1 MSLTSLYAGVSGL
14 NVNGDAISVIGNNIA
29 NSNTIGFK
37 SGRVQFQDIVS
48 KSLGGGAA
56 SSQIGRGAHTG
67 NISTLFTQ
75 SSFETTSRT
84 TDLAIDGEGFFIV
97 KDNGINF
104 YTRAGDFIFDKDGY
118 MVNSSNL
125 RTQGWRVDDDGN
137 TIGDITDINI
147 ADVSSSSRATTKVS
161 IGANLDSTAETR
173 FVLDDNNNQLLLA
186 GVADPIVF
194 NSGTYTGDTLAA
206 AMQEKIRTAL
216 RTMSSP
222 PANPDNFDV
231 TYSSVTGKFTFA
243 NNTGSDVTFDLASG
257 QDPATPPTTNGS
269 TIKELIGLPVKDR
282 DGAAGPDNFVVADG
296 STAISDTPRL
306 TDKLFYVNNNNNT
319 IIFNEGGVEFQA
331 VIPVQPTPYNSLKYD
346 NAGTIEDDPSSMAA
360 ALETALNSATHADGS
375 AGSPGNAYTVDY
387 DDATGK
393 FIIHSDGAGPD
404 VTFNWGDERT
414 SAEQLLGFASE
425 YDSNNT
431 LTVNSFSISG
441 AGFIESVY
449 SPNTVFD
456 PTAATY
462 STALNVYDTLG
473 SPHTITLYF
482 KKVSSNNWEWYAA
495 MSSEDLDN
503 GIPDGTSGTPQPM
516 MVGGG
521 GTLEFNP
528 NGSLK
533 TVTGNQD
540 VYFNFAG
547 GADLL
552 QPIDI
557 DFGTSS
563 SEGGS
568 GLDGT
573 TQYANA
579 SATFSQSQDGFPA
592 GSLSGVSVGRDGLIS
607 GVFSNGE
614 IKPLAQ
620 LALAMFQSP
629 WGLVKEGNNLW
640 AETVESGNVSIGLPK
655 TAGRGEIASNSLE
668 QSNVDIATEFVRMI
682 AAQRAYQANARM
694 ITTSDDLLN
703 EVVNLKR

>member
-48 KSLGGGAA
+48 QSLGGGAA

-97 KDNGINF
+97 NDNGINY

-118 MVNSSNL
+118 MVNSSAL
-125 RTQGWRVDDDGN
+125 RVQGWGVSEDGG

-147 ADVSSSSRATTKVS
+147 ADVSSSSKATTEVG

-173 FVLDDNNNQLLLA
+173 FVINDNNNQLVVG

-194 NSGTYTGDTLAA
+194 NSGTYTGETLAA

-216 RTMSSP
+216 AST
-222 PANPDNFDV
+222 DFDV
-231 TYSSVTGKFTFA
+231 SYSNVTGKFTFA
-243 NNTGSDVTFDLASG
+243 NNTGADVTFDLASG
-257 QDPATPPTTNGS
+257 QDPADPPATNGS
-269 TIKELIGLPVKDR
+269 TIKELIGLPVEDR
-282 DGAAGPDNFVVADG
+282 DGDPLNGPEDFVITDG
-296 STAISDTPRL
+296 TNAISGTPRL

-319 IIFNEGGVEFQA
+319 IILTEGGVEFQA

-346 NAGTIEDDPSSMAA
+346 SGGGTIEDDPSSMAA
-360 ALETALNSATHADGS
+360 AVEAALNLAEDT
-375 AGSPGNAYTVDY
+375 AGGGTTPSNTYTVDY
-387 DDATGK
+387 NDATGK
-393 FIIHSDGAGPD
+393 FTISTVDTD
-404 VTFNWGDERT
+404 EVTFNWDDDRT

-425 YDSNNT
+425 YDTDNT
-431 LTVNSFSISG
+431 LTVNSFTITSG
-441 AGFIESVY
+441 GNVESVY

-482 KKVSSNNWEWYAA
+482 KKVSSNNWEWFAA

-503 GIPDGTSGTPQPM
+503 GISGGTSGTPQPM

-521 GTLEFNP
+521 GILEFNP

-533 TVTGNQD
+533 SVTGNDD

-592 GSLSGVSVGRDGLIS
+592 GALSGVSVGREGLIS

-620 LALAMFQSP
+620 LALGMFQSP

-655 TAGRGEIASNSLE
+655 NAGRGEIASNSLE

-682 AAQRAYQANARM
+682 SAQRAFQANARM
-694 ITTSDDLLN
+694 ITTSDELLT

>member
-14 NVNGDAISVIGNNIA
+14 NVNGDAISVIGNNIS

-84 TDLAIDGEGFFIV
+84 TDLAIDGEGFFILN
-97 KDNGINF
+97 DNGIN
-104 YTRAGDFIFDKDGY
+104 YYSRAGDFIFDKDGY
-118 MVNSSNL
+118 MVNSSDL
-125 RTQGWRVDDDGN
+125 RVQGWLVSEDGG

-147 ADVSSSSRATTKVS
+147 ADVSSSSRATSEVS

-173 FVLDDNNNQLLLA
+173 FVLDDYNNQ
-186 GVADPIVF
+186 IVVDGTTVIL
-194 NSGTYTGDTLAA
+194 NTGTYTGETLA
-206 AMQEKIRTAL
+206 EAL
-216 RTMSSP
+216 EERIGVSGLTVAYSP
-222 PANPDNFDV
+222 
-231 TYSSVTGKFTFA
+231 VTGKFTFA
-243 NNTGSDVTFDLASG
+243 NDTGGAVDLEMGDEDSTIREILG
-257 QDPATPPTTNGS
+257 FGPATVP
-269 TIKELIGLPVKDR
+269 I
-282 DGAAGPDNFVVADG
+282 AD
-296 STAISDTPRL
+296 SSSEISGTPRL

-319 IIFNEGGVEFQA
+319 ISFTVGSTDYQA
-331 VIPVQPTPYNSLKYD
+331 TIPVIATPYTTQMTSTGPATTSIATAVEDALDAAY
-346 NAGTIEDDPSSMAA
+346 GTSG
-360 ALETALNSATHADGS
+360 TF
-375 AGSPGNAYTVDY
+375 TVSY

-393 FIIHSDGAGPD
+393 FTIGSSVAARM
-404 VTFNWGDERT
+404 NWEAEET

-425 YDSNNT
+425 YDENNT
-431 LTVNSFSISG
+431 LTVTSFEIA
-441 AGFIESVY
+441 AGGTIESVY

-482 KKVSSNNWEWYAA
+482 KKVSSNNWEWYAS

-503 GIPDGTSGTPQPM
+503 GIDTPVDGTPQPM

-528 NGSLK
+528 NGSLQS
-533 TVTGNQD
+533 VTGNND

-547 GADLL
+547 GANLL

-557 DFGTSS
+557 DFGTSTT
-563 SEGGS
+563 EGGS

-592 GSLSGVSVGRDGLIS
+592 GALTGVSVGREGLIS

-640 AETVESGNVSIGLPK
+640 AETVESGNVSVGLPQ

-682 AAQRAYQANARM
+682 SAQRAYQANARM
-694 ITTSDDLLN
+694 ITTSDELLT

>member
-48 KSLGGGAA
+48 QSLGGGAA

-67 NISTLFTQ
+67 NITTLFTQ

-84 TDLAIDGEGFFIV
+84 TDLAIDGEGFFV
-97 KDNGINF
+97 VNDNGINY

-118 MVNSSNL
+118 MVNSSDL
-125 RTQGWRVDDDGN
+125 RVQGWLVSEDGG

-147 ADVSSSSRATTKVS
+147 ADVSSSSRPTSEVG
-161 IGANLDSTAETR
+161 IGANLDSTSETR
-173 FVLDDNNNQLLLA
+173 FVLDDYNNQIVVDGTTVTLNA
-186 GVADPIVF
+186 G
-194 NSGTYTGDTLAA
+194 SYTGETLA
-206 AMQEKIRTAL
+206 EAL
-216 RTMSSP
+216 EERIDVDGLTVNYSP
-222 PANPDNFDV
+222 
-231 TYSSVTGKFTFA
+231 VTGKFTFA
-243 NNTGSDVTFDLASG
+243 NDTTAAVDLEMGEEAATIREILG
-257 QDPATPPTTNGS
+257 FAPATVPIAVGS
-269 TIKELIGLPVKDR
+269 SE
-282 DGAAGPDNFVVADG
+282 
-296 STAISDTPRL
+296 ISGTPRL

-319 IIFNEGGVEFQA
+319 ISFTVGGTDYQA
-331 VIPVQPTPYNSLKYD
+331 TIPVIATPY
-346 NAGTIEDDPSSMAA
+346 TTQM
-360 ALETALNSATHADGS
+360 TS
-375 AGSPGNAYTVDY
+375 AGSATTSIATAVQDAL
-387 DDATGK
+387 DDAYGTAGTFTVSFDDDTGK
-393 FIIHSDGAGPD
+393 FTIGSTVDARM
-404 VTFNWGDERT
+404 NWEAEET

-425 YDSNNT
+425 YDPNNT
-431 LTVNSFSISG
+431 LTVTSFEIT
-441 AGFIESVY
+441 AGGTVESVY

-456 PTAATY
+456 PAAASY

-495 MSSEDLDN
+495 MSSGDLDN
-503 GIPDGTSGTPQPM
+503 GIPNSDGTSQPM

-533 TVTGNQD
+533 EVTGSND
-540 VYFNFAG
+540 IYFNFAG
-547 GADLL
+547 GANLL

-557 DFGTSS
+557 DFGTST

-592 GSLSGVSVGRDGLIS
+592 GALSGVSVGRDGLIS

-682 AAQRAYQANARM
+682 SAQRAYQANARM
-694 ITTSDDLLN
+694 ITTSDELLN

>member
-1 MSLTSLYAGVSGL
+1 MALTSLYAGVSGL

-48 KSLGGGAA
+48 QSLGGGAA

-84 TDLAIDGEGFFIV
+84 TDLAVDGEGFFIV
-97 KDNGINF
+97 NDNGINY

-118 MVNSSNL
+118 MVNSSEL
-125 RTQGWRVDDDGN
+125 RVQGWGVSEDGG
-137 TIGDITDINI
+137 TTGDITDINI
-147 ADVSSSSRATTKVS
+147 ADVSSSSRATSEVG
-161 IGANLDSTAETR
+161 IGANLDSTSETR
-173 FVLDDNNNQLLLA
+173 FVIDEYNNQLVVT
-186 GVADPIVF
+186 GVTDPIEF
-194 NSGTYTGDTLAA
+194 NAGTYTGETLAA
-206 AMQEKIRTAL
+206 AMEEKIRAGIS
-216 RTMSSP
+216 R
-222 PANPDNFDV
+222 DDFDV
-231 TYSSVTGKFTFA
+231 TYSTVTGKFTFT
-243 NNTGSDVTFDLASG
+243 NRNSSNDVVLEVNSE
-257 QDPATPPTTNGS
+257 NS

-282 DGAAGPDNFVVADG
+282 DDPPTSPPVPTDVTIAADSNFLSG
-296 STAISDTPRL
+296 IPRL

-319 IIFNEGGVEFQA
+319 IIFTEGGATEFQA
-331 VIPVQPTPYNSLKYD
+331 VIPVQSEPYNTLKYGD
-346 NAGTIEDDPSSMAA
+346 SNAIKDDPASMAQ
-360 ALETALNSATHADGS
+360 ALEDALNAADDGT
-375 AGSPGNAYTVDY
+375 GTTPTNAYTVDY

-393 FIIHSDGAGPD
+393 FTITSDGAED
-404 VTFNWGDERT
+404 VRFEWQDERT

-425 YDSNNT
+425 FDEDNT
-431 LTVNSFSISG
+431 LTVNSFTITG
-441 AGFIESVY
+441 AGDVTSVY

-473 SPHTITLYF
+473 SPHTVTLYF
-482 KKVSSNNWEWYAA
+482 KKVASNNWEWYAA

-503 GIPDGTSGTPQPM
+503 GIPNGAAGTPQPM

-521 GTLEFNP
+521 GILQFNP
-528 NGSLK
+528 NGSLQS
-533 TVTGNQD
+533 VTGADD

-557 DFGTSS
+557 DFGNSTSA
-563 SEGGS
+563 GGS

-592 GSLSGVSVGRDGLIS
+592 GALSGVSVGREGLIS

-620 LALAMFQSP
+620 LALGMFQSP

-682 AAQRAYQANARM
+682 SAQRAYQANARM
-694 ITTSDDLLN
+694 ITTSDELLN

>member
-14 NVNGDAISVIGNNIA
+14 NVNGDSISVIGNNIA
-29 NSNTIGFK
+29 NSNTVGFK

-48 KSLGGGAA
+48 KSIGGGG
-56 SSQIGRGAHTG
+56 SSQIGRGVHTG

-84 TDLAIDGEGFFIV
+84 TDLAIDGDGYFIV
-97 KDNGINF
+97 QDNGINY
-104 YTRAGDFIFDKDGY
+104 YTRAGDFIFDKDGF
-118 MVNSSNL
+118 MVNSSDL
-125 RTQGWRVDDDGN
+125 QVQGWKVDESGN

-147 ADVSSSSRATTKVS
+147 SDVSSSSKATTEVS
-161 IGANLDSTAETR
+161 IGANLDSTAETK
-173 FVLDDNNNQLLLA
+173 FVITDNNNQLVIG
-186 GVADPIVF
+186 GVTEPLVF
-194 NSGTYTGDTLAA
+194 NSGTYTGETLAA
-206 AMQEKIRTAL
+206 AMQDKIRTGL
-216 RTMSSP
+216 G
-222 PANPDNFDV
+222 NNNFDV
-231 TYSSVTGKFTFA
+231 TYSNVTGKFTFA
-243 NNTGSDVTFDLASG
+243 NNTGSDVTFDLANG
-257 QDPATPPTTNGS
+257 YDPSASPPTGS
-269 TIKELIGLPVKDR
+269 TIKELIGMPVKDR
-282 DGAAGPDNFVVADG
+282 DGNAGPDDFVVADG
-296 STAISDTPRL
+296 STAIGDTPRL

-319 IIFNEGGVEFQA
+319 IIFTDDGHEFQA
-331 VIPVQPTPYNSLKYD
+331 VIPVQSTPYTTLKYD
-346 NAGTIEDDPSSMAA
+346 SGGTIEDDPSSMAA
-360 ALETALNSATHADGS
+360 ALETALNGATATDGS
-375 AGSPGNAYTVDY
+375 STLSNTYAVDY
-387 DDATGK
+387 DDDTGK
-393 FIIHSDGAGPD
+393 FTIRCSAGTAD
-404 VTFNWGDERT
+404 VTFNWDDERT

-425 YDSNNT
+425 YDTNNT
-431 LTVNSFSISG
+431 LTVNSFSITG
-441 AGFIESVY
+441 GTGYIESVY

-482 KKVSSNNWEWYAA
+482 KKVSSNNWEWYAS

-503 GIPDGTSGTPQPM
+503 GIPDGINGTPQPM

-533 TVTGNQD
+533 SVTGND
-540 VYFNFAG
+540 DIYFNFAG

-557 DFGTSS
+557 NFGTSS

-592 GSLSGVSVGRDGLIS
+592 GALSGVNVGRDGLIS

-629 WGLVKEGNNLW
+629 WGLAKEGNNLW
-640 AETVESGNVSIGLPK
+640 AETVESGNVSVGLPK

-694 ITTSDDLLN
+694 ITTSDDLLQ

>member
-48 KSLGGGAA
+48 QSLGGGAA

-67 NISTLFTQ
+67 NITTLFTQ

-84 TDLAIDGEGFFIV
+84 TDLAIDGEGFFV
-97 KDNGINF
+97 VNDNGINY

-118 MVNSSNL
+118 MVNSSDL
-125 RTQGWRVDDDGN
+125 RVQGWLVSEDGG

-147 ADVSSSSRATTKVS
+147 ADVSSSSRPTSEVG
-161 IGANLDSTAETR
+161 IGANLDSTSETR
-173 FVLDDNNNQLLLA
+173 FVVDEYNNQ
-186 GVADPIVF
+186 IVVDGTTVTL
-194 NSGTYTGDTLAA
+194 NAGTYTGETLA
-206 AMQEKIRTAL
+206 EAL
-216 RTMSSP
+216 EERIDVDGLTVSYSP
-222 PANPDNFDV
+222 
-231 TYSSVTGKFTFA
+231 VTGKFSFA
-243 NNTGSDVTFDLASG
+243 NAEDSPAGPAIVLEMDAEESTIRELLGF
-257 QDPATPPTTNGS
+257 DPATV
-269 TIKELIGLPVKDR
+269 TID
-282 DGAAGPDNFVVADG
+282 DG
-296 STAISDTPRL
+296 SNEISGISRL

-319 IIFNEGGVEFQA
+319 IIFDEGSGPLQA
-331 VIPVQPTPYNSLKYD
+331 VITVQPEPYNTLKYD
-346 NAGTIEDDPSSMAA
+346 DGSGVEDDPDSIAVA
-360 ALETALNSATHADGS
+360 VETALND
-375 AGSPGNAYTVDY
+375 AGSNVYTVDY

-393 FIIHSDGAGPD
+393 FTINSDGPVA
-404 VTFNWGDERT
+404 FNWDADET

-425 YDSNNT
+425 NDPNNT
-431 LTVNSFSISG
+431 LTVSSFRITDPTG
-441 AGFIESVY
+441 GFVESVY

-503 GIPDGTSGTPQPM
+503 GIPNSDGTSQPM

-533 TVTGNQD
+533 EVTGSND
-540 VYFNFAG
+540 IYFNFAG
-547 GADLL
+547 GANLL

-557 DFGTSS
+557 DFGTSTQ
-563 SEGGS
+563 EGGS

-592 GSLSGVSVGRDGLIS
+592 GALSGVSVGREGLIS

-682 AAQRAYQANARM
+682 SAQRAYQANARM
-694 ITTSDDLLN
+694 ITTSDELLN

>member
-48 KSLGGGAA
+48 QSLGGGAA

-67 NISTLFTQ
+67 NITTLFTQ

-84 TDLAIDGEGFFIV
+84 TDLAIDGEGFFV
-97 KDNGINF
+97 VNDNGINY
-104 YTRAGDFIFDKDGY
+104 YTRAGDFIFDKDGF
-118 MVNSSNL
+118 MVNSSEL
-125 RTQGWRVDDDGN
+125 RVQGWLVSEDGG

-147 ADVSSSSRATTKVS
+147 ADVSSSSRPTAEVG
-161 IGANLDSTAETR
+161 IGANLDSTSETR
-173 FVLDDNNNQLLLA
+173 FVLDDYNNQ
-186 GVADPIVF
+186 IVVDGTTVTL
-194 NSGTYTGDTLAA
+194 NAGTYTGETLA
-206 AMQEKIRTAL
+206 EAL
-216 RTMSSP
+216 EERIDVDGLTVAYSP
-222 PANPDNFDV
+222 
-231 TYSSVTGKFTFA
+231 VTGKFTFA
-243 NNTGSDVTFDLASG
+243 NGTGGPVDLEMGVEDSTIREILG
-257 QDPATPPTTNGS
+257 FDPATVT
-269 TIKELIGLPVKDR
+269 
-282 DGAAGPDNFVVADG
+282 VVDG
-296 STAISDTPRL
+296 SSQISGTPRL

-319 IIFNEGGVEFQA
+319 ISFTVGGTDYQA
-331 VIPVQPTPYNSLKYD
+331 TIPVIATPY
-346 NAGTIEDDPSSMAA
+346 TTQM
-360 ALETALNSATHADGS
+360 TS
-375 AGSPGNAYTVDY
+375 AGSATTSIATAVQDAL
-387 DDATGK
+387 DDAYGTAGTFTVSFDDDTGK
-393 FIIHSDGAGPD
+393 FTIGSTVDARM
-404 VTFNWGDERT
+404 NWEAEET

-425 YDSNNT
+425 YDPNNT
-431 LTVNSFSISG
+431 LTVTSFEIT
-441 AGFIESVY
+441 AGGTVESVY

-456 PTAATY
+456 PAAASY

-495 MSSEDLDN
+495 MSSGDLDN
-503 GIPDGTSGTPQPM
+503 GIPNSDGTSQPM

-533 TVTGNQD
+533 EVTGSND
-540 VYFNFAG
+540 IYFNFAG
-547 GADLL
+547 GANLL
-552 QPIDI
+552 QPLDI
-557 DFGTSS
+557 DFGTST

-592 GSLSGVSVGRDGLIS
+592 GALSGVSVGREGLIS

-682 AAQRAYQANARM
+682 SAQRAYQANARM
-694 ITTSDDLLN
+694 ITTSDELLN

>member
-48 KSLGGGAA
+48 KSLGGGAS

-97 KDNGINF
+97 NDNGINY

-125 RTQGWRVDDDGN
+125 RTQGWRVDEDGN

-147 ADVSSSSRATTKVS
+147 ADVSSSSRATTEVS
-161 IGANLDSTAETR
+161 IGANLDSTSETR
-173 FVLDDNNNQLLLA
+173 FVLDDYNNQ
-186 GVADPIVF
+186 IVV
-194 NSGTYTGDTLAA
+194 NDGSGPRTVTLNTGTYTGDTLA
-206 AMQEKIRTAL
+206 EAL
-216 RTMSSP
+216 ESNIDLTGLT
-222 PANPDNFDV
+222 V
-231 TYSSVTGKFTFA
+231 TYSPVTGKFTFA
-243 NNTGSDVTFDLASG
+243 NDTGNDVDLEMGVENSTIRELLG
-257 QDPATPPTTNGS
+257 FDPATV
-269 TIKELIGLPVKDR
+269 TIG
-282 DGAAGPDNFVVADG
+282 DG
-296 STAISDTPRL
+296 SSEISGIPRL

-319 IIFNEGGVEFQA
+319 ISFTVGGTDYVA
-331 VIPVQPTPYNSLKYD
+331 TIPVIATPYTTQMVS
-346 NAGTIEDDPSSMAA
+346 GGPSTSSIATA
-360 ALETALNSATHADGS
+360 VQDALNTAYGS
-375 AGSPGNAYTVDY
+375 NIFTVSF
-387 DDATGK
+387 DDDTGK
-393 FIIHSDGAGPD
+393 FTISSTVAARM
-404 VTFNWGDERT
+404 NWDAEET

-425 YDSNNT
+425 YDPNNT
-431 LTVNSFSISG
+431 LTVTSFNIT
-441 AGFIESVY
+441 AGGSVESVY

-495 MSSEDLDN
+495 MSSDDLDN
-503 GIPDGTSGTPQPM
+503 GVPNSDGTPQPM

-533 TVTGNQD
+533 EVTGNRD

-552 QPIDI
+552 QSIDI

-655 TAGRGEIASNSLE
+655 TAGRGEIAANSLE

>member
-48 KSLGGGAA
+48 QSLGGGAA

-97 KDNGINF
+97 QDNGINY

-118 MVNSSNL
+118 MVNSSDL
-125 RTQGWRVDDDGN
+125 RVQGWLVSEDGG

-147 ADVSSSSRATTKVS
+147 ADVSSSSRATTEVG
-161 IGANLDSTAETR
+161 IGANLDSTSETR
-173 FVLDDNNNQLLLA
+173 LVVDEYNNQIVVD
-186 GVADPIVF
+186 GVTVAL
-194 NSGTYTGDTLAA
+194 NAGTYTGETLA
-206 AMQEKIRTAL
+206 EAL
-216 RTMSSP
+216 EERIDVDGLT
-222 PANPDNFDV
+222 V
-231 TYSSVTGKFTFA
+231 TYSPVTGKFSFSNA
-243 NNTGSDVTFDLASG
+243 ED
-257 QDPATPPTTNGS
+257 TPPGPDIVLAMDDEES
-269 TIKELIGLPVKDR
+269 TIRELLGFAPETVTIV
-282 DGAAGPDNFVVADG
+282 DG
-296 STAISDTPRL
+296 SNEISGISRL

-319 IIFNEGGVEFQA
+319 IIFDEGSGPLQA
-331 VIPVQPTPYNSLKYD
+331 VITVQPDPYNTLKYD
-346 NAGTIEDDPSSMAA
+346 DGSGVEDDPGSIAVA
-360 ALETALNSATHADGS
+360 VETALND
-375 AGSPGNAYTVDY
+375 AGSNTYTVDY

-393 FIIHSDGAGPD
+393 FIINSDGPVD
-404 VTFNWGDERT
+404 FNWYADET
-414 SAEQLLGFASE
+414 SAEQLLGFAS
-425 YDSNNT
+425 DNDPNNT
-431 LTVNSFSISG
+431 LTVSSFRITDLTG
-441 AGFIESVY
+441 GFVESVY

-503 GIPDGTSGTPQPM
+503 GIPNSDGTPQPM

-521 GTLEFNP
+521 TLQFNP

-533 TVTGNQD
+533 EVTGAD
-540 VYFNFAG
+540 EIYFNFAG

-592 GSLSGVSVGRDGLIS
+592 GALSGVSVGREGLIS

-655 TAGRGEIASNSLE
+655 TAGRGEISANSLE

-682 AAQRAYQANARM
+682 SAQRAYQANARM
-694 ITTSDDLLN
+694 ITTSDELLN

>member
-48 KSLGGGAA
+48 QSLGGGAA

-67 NISTLFTQ
+67 NITTLFTQ

-84 TDLAIDGEGFFIV
+84 TDLAIDGEGFFV
-97 KDNGINF
+97 VNDNGINY
-104 YTRAGDFIFDKDGY
+104 YTRAGDFIFDKDGF
-118 MVNSSNL
+118 MVNSSEL
-125 RTQGWRVDDDGN
+125 RVQGWLVSEDGG

-147 ADVSSSSRATTKVS
+147 ADVSSSSRPTAEVG
-161 IGANLDSTAETR
+161 IGANLDSTSETR
-173 FVLDDNNNQLLLA
+173 FVLDDYNNQ
-186 GVADPIVF
+186 IVV
-194 NSGTYTGDTLAA
+194 NDGSSATTVTLNAGTYTGETLA
-206 AMQEKIRTAL
+206 EAL
-216 RTMSSP
+216 EERIDVDGLTVDYSP
-222 PANPDNFDV
+222 
-231 TYSSVTGKFTFA
+231 VTGKFTFA
-243 NNTGSDVTFDLASG
+243 NAEDAGPNIDLVMG
-257 QDPATPPTTNGS
+257 EENS
-269 TIKELIGLPVKDR
+269 TIREILGFGTTTVT
-282 DGAAGPDNFVVADG
+282 VVDG
-296 STAISDTPRL
+296 SSQISGTPRL

-319 IIFNEGGVEFQA
+319 ISFTAGGTYQA
-331 VIPVQPTPYNSLKYD
+331 TIPVIATPYTSQMISGGP
-346 NAGTIEDDPSSMAA
+346 AASSIATA
-360 ALETALNSATHADGS
+360 VQNALNT
-375 AGSPGNAYTVDY
+375 AYTPGGDPFTVSF
-387 DDATGK
+387 DDTTGK
-393 FIIHSDGAGPD
+393 FTIGSTVDARM
-404 VTFNWGDERT
+404 NWEAEET

-425 YDSNNT
+425 YDPNNT
-431 LTVNSFSISG
+431 LTVTSFEIT
-441 AGFIESVY
+441 AGGTVESVY

-456 PTAATY
+456 PAAASY

-495 MSSEDLDN
+495 MSSGDLDN
-503 GIPDGTSGTPQPM
+503 GIPNSDGTSQPM

-533 TVTGNQD
+533 EVTGSND
-540 VYFNFAG
+540 IYFNFAG
-547 GADLL
+547 GANLL

-557 DFGTSS
+557 DFGTST

-592 GSLSGVSVGRDGLIS
+592 GALSGVSVGREGLIS

-682 AAQRAYQANARM
+682 SAQRAYQANARM
-694 ITTSDDLLN
+694 ITTSDELLN

>member
-48 KSLGGGAA
+48 KSLGGGAS

-97 KDNGINF
+97 NDNGINY

-125 RTQGWRVDDDGN
+125 RTQGWRVDEDGN

-147 ADVSSSSRATTKVS
+147 ADVSSSSRATTEVS
-161 IGANLDSTAETR
+161 IGANLDSTSETR
-173 FVLDDNNNQLLLA
+173 FVLDDYNNQ
-186 GVADPIVF
+186 IVV
-194 NSGTYTGDTLAA
+194 NDGSGPRTVTLNTGTYTGDTLA
-206 AMQEKIRTAL
+206 EAL
-216 RTMSSP
+216 ESNIDLTGLT
-222 PANPDNFDV
+222 V
-231 TYSSVTGKFTFA
+231 TYSPVTGKFTFA
-243 NNTGSDVTFDLASG
+243 NDTGNDVDLEMGVENSTIRELLG
-257 QDPATPPTTNGS
+257 FDPATV
-269 TIKELIGLPVKDR
+269 TIG
-282 DGAAGPDNFVVADG
+282 DG
-296 STAISDTPRL
+296 SSEISGIPRL

-319 IIFNEGGVEFQA
+319 ISFTVGGTDYVA
-331 VIPVQPTPYNSLKYD
+331 TIPVIATPYTTQMVS
-346 NAGTIEDDPSSMAA
+346 GGPSTSSIATA
-360 ALETALNSATHADGS
+360 VQDALNTAYGS
-375 AGSPGNAYTVDY
+375 NIFTVSF
-387 DDATGK
+387 DDDTGK
-393 FIIHSDGAGPD
+393 FTISSTVAARM
-404 VTFNWGDERT
+404 NWDAEET

-425 YDSNNT
+425 YDPNNT
-431 LTVNSFSISG
+431 LTVTSFNIT
-441 AGFIESVY
+441 AGGSVESVY

-495 MSSEDLDN
+495 MSSDDLDN
-503 GIPDGTSGTPQPM
+503 GVPNSDGTPQPM

-533 TVTGNQD
+533 EVTGNRD

-655 TAGRGEIASNSLE
+655 TAGRGEIAANSLE

>member
-14 NVNGDAISVIGNNIA
+14 NVNGDSISVIGNNIA

-48 KSLGGGAA
+48 KSIGGGG
-56 SSQIGRGAHTG
+56 SSQIGRGVHTG

-75 SSFETTSRT
+75 SSFESTSRT
-84 TDLAIDGEGFFIV
+84 TDLAIDGDGYFIV
-97 KDNGINF
+97 QDNGINY
-104 YTRAGDFIFDKDGY
+104 YTRAGDFIFDKDGF
-118 MVNSSNL
+118 MVNSSDL
-125 RTQGWRVDDDGN
+125 QVQGWKVDEGGN
-137 TIGDITDINI
+137 TLGDITDINT
-147 ADVSSSSRATTKVS
+147 ADVSSSSKATTEVG
-161 IGANLDSTAETR
+161 IGANLDSTSETK
-173 FVLDDNNNQLLLA
+173 FVISDNNNQLVVS
-186 GVADPIVF
+186 GVTDPIVF
-194 NSGTYTGDTLAA
+194 NSGTYTGETLAA
-206 AMQEKIRTAL
+206 AMQDKIRTGL
-216 RTMSSP
+216 DK
-222 PANPDNFDV
+222 NNFDV
-231 TYSSVTGKFTFA
+231 TYSDVTGKFTFA
-243 NNTGSDVTFDLASG
+243 NNTGSAVTFDLATG
-257 QDPATPPTTNGS
+257 QDPANPPATNGS
-269 TIKELIGLPVKDR
+269 TIKELIGMPVKDR
-282 DGAAGPDNFVVADG
+282 DGDVTNGPEDFVVADG
-296 STAISDTPRL
+296 STAISNTPRL
-306 TDKLFYVNNNNNT
+306 TDKLFYVNNNDNT
-319 IIFNEGGVEFQA
+319 IIFTETVAGVEVEFLA
-331 VIPVQPTPYNSLKYD
+331 VIPVQSAAYNTLKYD
-346 NAGTIEDDPSSMAA
+346 SGGTIDDDPSSMAA
-360 ALETALNSATHADGS
+360 AIETALNGAAHADGT
-375 AGSPGNAYTVDY
+375 AGAVANTYTVDY
-387 DDATGK
+387 SDATGK
-393 FIIHSDGAGPD
+393 FKISCSAGTTD
-404 VTFNWGDERT
+404 VTFNWDDERT

-425 YDSNNT
+425 YDTNNT
-431 LTVNSFSISG
+431 LTVNSFSLTG
-441 AGFIESVY
+441 GTGYVESVY
-449 SPNTVFD
+449 TPNTVFD

-503 GIPDGTSGTPQPM
+503 GIPNGAAGTPQPM

-533 TVTGNQD
+533 SVTGNDD

-552 QPIDI
+552 QPVDI

-592 GSLSGVSVGRDGLIS
+592 GALAGVNVGRDGLIS

-655 TAGRGEIASNSLE
+655 TAGRGEIASKSLE

-694 ITTSDDLLN
+694 ITTSDDLLQ

>member
-1 MSLTSLYAGVSGL
+1 MGLTSLYAGVSGL

-48 KSLGGGAA
+48 QSLGGGAA
-56 SSQIGRGAHTG
+56 ASQIGRGAHTG

-75 SSFETTSRT
+75 SSFESTSRT

-97 KDNGINF
+97 KDNGINY

-118 MVNSSNL
+118 MVNSSDL
-125 RTQGWRVDDDGN
+125 RVQGWKVDADGS
-137 TIGDITDINI
+137 TVGDITDINI
-147 ADVSSSSRATTKVS
+147 ADVSSSSKATTEVG
-161 IGANLDSTAETR
+161 IGANLDSTAETK
-173 FVLDDNNNQLLLA
+173 FVINDYNNKLVID
-186 GVADPIVF
+186 GVTDPIVF
-194 NSGTYTGDTLAA
+194 NAGTYTGETLAA

-216 RTMSSP
+216 NSS
-222 PANPDNFDV
+222 DFDV
-231 TYSSVTGKFTFA
+231 TYSTVTGKFTFA
-243 NNTGSDVTFDLASG
+243 NNTGSDVTLDLNTGDDPSG
-257 QDPATPPTTNGS
+257 TPPTNGS
-269 TIKELIGLPVKDR
+269 TIKELIGLPVEDR
-282 DGAAGPDNFVVADG
+282 DGDPTNGPDNFVIADG
-296 STAISDTPRL
+296 STAISGTPRL

-319 IIFNEGGVEFQA
+319 IIFTEGGTEFQA
-331 VIPVQPTPYNSLKYD
+331 VIPVQATPYNSLKYVPSGSTTSD
-346 NAGTIEDDPSSMAA
+346 DDPSSMAQ
-360 ALETALNSATHADGS
+360 ALEDALNNAVDT
-375 AGSPGNAYTVDY
+375 AGNGTNPANGYTVDY
-387 DDATGK
+387 DDDTGK
-393 FIIHSDGAGPD
+393 FTISSDNVGSAD
-404 VTFNWGDERT
+404 VRFDWDDERT
-414 SAEQLLGFASE
+414 SAEQLLGFPSE
-425 YDSNNT
+425 YDTNNT
-431 LTVNSFSISG
+431 LTVNSFAISG
-441 AGFIESVY
+441 SGSVESVY

-462 STALNVYDTLG
+462 STALNVYDSLG
-473 SPHTITLYF
+473 SPHTVTLYF
-482 KKVSSNNWEWYAA
+482 KKVSSNNWDWYAA

-503 GIPDGTSGTPQPM
+503 GISDGATGTPQPM

-521 GTLEFNP
+521 GTLKFNP
-528 NGSLK
+528 NGSLEE
-533 TVTGNQD
+533 VTGADD

-557 DFGTSS
+557 NFGTSTQA
-563 SEGGS
+563 GGS

-573 TQYANA
+573 TQYASA

-592 GSLSGVSVGRDGLIS
+592 GALSGVSVGRDGLIS

-614 IKPLAQ
+614 IKPVAQ

-640 AETVESGNVSIGLPK
+640 AETVESGNVSVGLPK

>member
-14 NVNGDAISVIGNNIA
+14 NVNGDAISVIGNNIS

-97 KDNGINF
+97 NDNGINY
-104 YTRAGDFIFDKDGY
+104 YTRAGDFIFDKDGF
-118 MVNSSNL
+118 MVNSSDL
-125 RTQGWRVDDDGN
+125 RVQGWTVDENGS

-147 ADVSSSSRATTKVS
+147 ADVSSSSKATTEVS
-161 IGANLDSTAETR
+161 IGANLDSTAETK
-173 FVLDDNNNQLLLA
+173 FVINDNNNQLVIG
-186 GVADPIVF
+186 GVTDPIVF
-194 NSGTYTGDTLAA
+194 NSGTYTGETLAA

-216 RTMSSP
+216 
-222 PANPDNFDV
+222 ANNDFDV
-231 TYSSVTGKFTFA
+231 SYSNVTGKFTFS
-243 NNTGSDVTFDLASG
+243 NNTGSDVVFDVNNTG
-257 QDPATPPTTNGS
+257 T
-269 TIKELIGLPVKDR
+269 TIKELIGLPVEDR
-282 DGAAGPDNFVVADG
+282 TDPPDGTPDNITITDG
-296 STAISDTPRL
+296 TNVISETPRL
-306 TDKLFYVNNNNNT
+306 TDKLFYINNNNNT
-319 IIFNEGGVEFQA
+319 IIFTEGGVDFQA

-346 NAGTIEDDPSSMAA
+346 NAGTIEDDPDSMAA
-360 ALETALNSATHADGS
+360 ALETALNNAEDT
-375 AGSPGNAYTVDY
+375 AGGGTNPTNGYTVNY

-393 FIIHSDGAGPD
+393 FTISSDNAGAVD
-404 VTFNWGDERT
+404 VTFNWADDRT

-425 YDSNNT
+425 YDTDNT
-431 LTVNSFSISG
+431 LTVDSFTISG
-441 AGFIESVY
+441 AGYIESVY

-473 SPHTITLYF
+473 SPHTVSLYF
-482 KKVSSNNWEWYAA
+482 KKVSSNNWEWYAT

-503 GIPDGTSGTPQPM
+503 GIPNSDGTSQPM

-521 GTLEFNP
+521 GMLEFNP

-533 TVTGNQD
+533 EVTGNND

-557 DFGTSS
+557 DFGTSTT
-563 SEGGS
+563 EGGS

-579 SATFSQSQDGFPA
+579 SATFSQGQDGFPA
-592 GSLSGVSVGRDGLIS
+592 GALSGVSVGRDGLIS

-629 WGLVKEGNNLW
+629 WGLTKEGNNLW
-640 AETVESGNVSIGLPK
+640 AETVESG
-655 TAGRGEIASNSLE
+655 E

-682 AAQRAYQANARM
+682 SAQRAYQANARM
-694 ITTSDDLLN
+694 ITTSDELLT

>member
-1 MSLTSLYAGVSGL
+1 
-14 NVNGDAISVIGNNIA
+14 
-29 NSNTIGFK
+29 
-37 SGRVQFQDIVS
+37 QDIVS
-48 KSLGGGAA
+48 KSLGGGAS

-97 KDNGINF
+97 NDNGINY

-125 RTQGWRVDDDGN
+125 RTQGWRVDEDGN

-147 ADVSSSSRATTKVS
+147 ADVSSSSRATTEVS
-161 IGANLDSTAETR
+161 IGANLDSTSETR
-173 FVLDDNNNQLLLA
+173 FVLDDYNNQ
-186 GVADPIVF
+186 IVV
-194 NSGTYTGDTLAA
+194 NDGSGPRTVTLNTGTYTGDTLA
-206 AMQEKIRTAL
+206 EAL
-216 RTMSSP
+216 ESNIDLTGLT
-222 PANPDNFDV
+222 V
-231 TYSSVTGKFTFA
+231 TYSPVTGKFTFA
-243 NNTGSDVTFDLASG
+243 NDTGNDVDLEMGVENSTIRELLG
-257 QDPATPPTTNGS
+257 FDPATV
-269 TIKELIGLPVKDR
+269 TIG
-282 DGAAGPDNFVVADG
+282 DG
-296 STAISDTPRL
+296 SSEISGIPRL

-319 IIFNEGGVEFQA
+319 ISFTVGGTDYVA
-331 VIPVQPTPYNSLKYD
+331 TIPVIATPYTTQMVS
-346 NAGTIEDDPSSMAA
+346 GGPSTSSIATA
-360 ALETALNSATHADGS
+360 VQDALNTAYGS
-375 AGSPGNAYTVDY
+375 NIFTVSF
-387 DDATGK
+387 DDDTGK
-393 FIIHSDGAGPD
+393 FTISSTVAARM
-404 VTFNWGDERT
+404 NWDAEET

-425 YDSNNT
+425 YDPNNT
-431 LTVNSFSISG
+431 LTVTSFNIT
-441 AGFIESVY
+441 AGGSVESVY

-495 MSSEDLDN
+495 MSSDDLDN
-503 GIPDGTSGTPQPM
+503 GVPNSDGTPQPM

-533 TVTGNQD
+533 EVTGNRD

-655 TAGRGEIASNSLE
+655 TAGRGEIAANSLE